1 MIHFKR
7 LSLIASFLLLS
18 FTHIVQGANNV
29 IWQSQNDYLDIRWT
43 ETDITA
49 TKNGKRL
56 FSARA
61 LAQKEFEADFITDNS
76 NASPDCQY
84 DREFTLLSLIGNIAS
99 FKETESVK
107 CQGLAEPST
116 ETRLTAYDLAH
127 ADSKMELTRFF
138 TESDILKALLAEPLI
153 EKALA
158 EANTTHPSTLQ
169 TLYEALE
176 WSDIPFKGCEY
187 QLPQDFL
194 NQFAVYYI
202 KKNKVAIRLNLPAS
216 TFSSCDSRN
225 IQLGF
230 YLPIPSSE
238 KTLFNQVRR
247 GYKGFLKTR
256 KRKSVYGK
264 STQVSFSTASY
275 SRKKPKKLR
284 FQPTASFSKAT
295 TSRQSANT
303 ITVQEGDTLYG
314 IAKQSDH
321 SLDDI
326 AAWNHLQP
334 PYALSLDQTLIIS
347 KPADSSA
354 KDKTDYHTVETGETL
369 YRIAKQY
376 DHSLH
381 DIAAWNQ
388 LQAPY
393 DLSVGQALQVS
404 EPLAPQTLPETQI
417 VQETVLKK
425 TVQDDTD
432 KPVVQ
437 PETEPQD
444 SETTPAVQAQTEQQ
458 DTETLLV
465 QPEPQDTTPAVQV
478 ETELTEIVVVQAE
491 TEQQDTETTAAVQVE
506 TEPQDTE
513 TTAAVQVETEPQDTE
528 TTAVVQVKTEPQDTE
543 TSPAVQ
549 VETEPQ
555 DTETPPAI
563 QVEMEPTETAAVQ
576 PETPIKQR
584 IITASGV
591 HLRSAPK
598 RSATLVGK
606 LKLGTIVKELAQS
619 DTQEKI
625 GQSQDYW
632 YQVALSDGK
641 QGWLFGR
648 FSTDFDPKQRAKHY
662 QQIAQV
668 RLNKALSW
676 PDAVDLTDFLA
687 RVKQEIHS
695 PPEIAAELAL
705 SHLRSLQKAIN
716 QVENS
721 DVPPYQAWFEKQL
734 QQYLIYFDEVQ
745 AVWLLDSRIFWALH
759 EKYYPLPIS
768 DQIAWAGAENL
779 LGGECEGHLEC
790 YLSQLNETTGKYLK
804 YHPQGQYVEEALNQ
818 IAGFIGIFRTTEE
831 FFITKEDVDLFRLFA
846 VLRATVERSH
856 HPSKNSVLSQ
866 IDQFFVIVLTRD
878 LISER

>member
-7 LSLIASFLLLS
+7 LSLIASFLFLS
-18 FTHIVQGANNV
+18 LTPLVQGANNV

-43 ETDITA
+43 ETDIIA
-49 TKNGKRL
+49 TKNGKQL

-61 LAQKEFEADFITDNS
+61 LAKKEFEADFLTELS
-76 NASPDCQY
+76 GQTDCQY
-84 DREFTLLSLIGNIAS
+84 DREFTLLSLVGNIAS
-99 FKETESVK
+99 LKETESVK
-107 CQGLAEPST
+107 CQGLAEPSS
-116 ETRLTAYDLAH
+116 ETRLAAYDLAL

-158 EANTTHPSTLQ
+158 EADTTHPSTLQ
-169 TLYEALE
+169 ALYEALE
-176 WSDIPFKGCEY
+176 WSSIPFKGCEY

-194 NQFAVYYI
+194 NQFAVHHI
-202 KKNKVAIRLNLPAS
+202 QKNQVAIRLNLPAAS
-216 TFSSCDSRN
+216 FSGCDSRN

-230 YLPIPSSE
+230 YLPIPRSE
-238 KTLFNQVRR
+238 KRLFNQVRR

-256 KRKSVYGK
+256 NRKSVYGK

-275 SRKKPKKLR
+275 SRKKPKKLK
-284 FQPTASFSKAT
+284 FQPTFSFSKAT
-295 TSRQSANT
+295 ASRQPANT
-303 ITVQEGDTLYG
+303 ITVQRGDTLYG
-314 IAKQSDH
+314 IAKQYGH
-321 SLDDI
+321 NINEI
-326 AAWNHLQP
+326 AAWNHLQR
-334 PYALSLDQTLIIS
+334 PYDLSIGQTLSIS
-347 KPADSSA
+347 KPTDIA
-354 KDKTDYHTVETGETL
+354 DKTTVKPDYHTVEAGETL

-376 DHSLH
+376 GHSIA
-381 DIAAWNQ
+381 DIIAWNQ

-393 DLSVGQALQVS
+393 NLSVGQKLQVS
-404 EPLAPQTLPETQI
+404 KPLAPQTIPETTT
-417 VQETVLKK
+417 VPETVLKETEPTE
-425 TVQDDTD
+425 TV
-432 KPVVQ
+432 VVQ
-437 PETEPQD
+437 PETEPQN
-444 SETTPAVQAQTEQQ
+444 SETVVVQL
-458 DTETLLV
+458 D
-465 QPEPQDTTPAVQV
+465 PQYSETTPAVQV
-478 ETELTEIVVVQAE
+478 ETEPQDIETVVI
-491 TEQQDTETTAAVQVE
+491 QVE

-513 TTAAVQVETEPQDTE
+513 TPAVQLETEPQNTEIVVVQLEPQDTE
-528 TTAVVQVKTEPQDTE
+528 TPAVQVEPEPQDTE
-543 TSPAVQ
+543 TPAVQ

-555 DTETPPAI
+555 DTETPAV
-563 QVEMEPTETAAVQ
+563 QVETEPQDTETPQAVQVETEPQDTETPAEQ

-606 LKLGTIVKELAQS
+606 LKLGTRVKELARS
-619 DTQEKI
+619 DTQEQI
-625 GQSQDYW
+625 SQSKDYW
-632 YQVALSDGK
+632 YQVELSDGK
-641 QGWLFGR
+641 QGWIFGS

-662 QQIAQV
+662 QQIAQA

-716 QVENS
+716 KVENS

-745 AVWLLDSRIFWALH
+745 AVWLVDSRLFWTLH

-768 DQIAWAGAENL
+768 DQIAWAGAENP
-779 LGGECEGHLEC
+779 LGGECEGFLEC

-804 YHPQGQYVEEALNQ
+804 YHPQGQYVEEALNK
-818 IAGFIGIFRTTEE
+818 IAGFIGIFRTTEQ

-846 VLRATVERSH
+846 VLRATVKRTN
-856 HPSKNSVLSQ
+856 HPNKNAVLSQ
-866 IDQFFVIVLTRD
+866 IDQFVVVVLTRD
-878 LISER
+878 FISE

>member
-1 MIHFKR
+1 MIYFKR

-18 FTHIVQGANNV
+18 FTHIVQGANNI

-56 FSARA
+56 FSARE

-138 TESDILKALLAEPLI
+138 TESDILKALLTEPLV

-158 EANTTHPSTLQ
+158 EANTSSPSTLQ
-169 TLYEALE
+169 ALYEALE

-187 QLPQDFL
+187 RLPQDFL
-194 NQFAVYYI
+194 NQFAVHDI
-202 KKNKVAIRLNLPAS
+202 KKNQVAIRLNLPAS

-295 TSRQSANT
+295 ASRQSANT
-303 ITVQEGDTLYG
+303 ITVQQGDTLYG
-314 IAKQSDH
+314 IAKQSGH

-326 AAWNHLQP
+326 AAWNHLQH
-334 PYALSLDQTLIIS
+334 PYALSLGQTLIIS

-388 LQAPY
+388 LQPPY
-393 DLSVGQALQVS
+393 NLSVGQALQVS
-404 EPLAPQTLPETQI
+404 EPLPPETTPES
-417 VQETVLKK
+417 VLTETVP
-425 TVQDDTD
+425 DEETD

-437 PETEPQD
+437 PEPTETPAAQIETEPQD
-444 SETTPAVQAQTEQQ
+444 SETM
-458 DTETLLV
+458 L
-465 QPEPQDTTPAVQV
+465 VQV
-478 ETELTEIVVVQAE
+478 EPQNS
-491 TEQQDTETTAAVQVE
+491 ETT
-506 TEPQDTE
+506 
-513 TTAAVQVETEPQDTE
+513 
-528 TTAVVQVKTEPQDTE
+528 
-543 TSPAVQ
+543 PAVQ

-555 DTETPPAI
+555 DTETPPAV
-563 QVEMEPTETAAVQ
+563 QVETEPQDTEIVLVQPETEPQDTEIVVVQLEPQDTETPPTVQVETEPAEIPAVQ

-606 LKLGTIVKELAQS
+606 LKLGTRVKELARS
-619 DTQEKI
+619 DTQEQI
-625 GQSQDYW
+625 SQSKDYW
-632 YQVALSDGK
+632 YQVELSDGK
-641 QGWLFGR
+641 QGWIFGR

-662 QQIAQV
+662 QQIAQA

-716 QVENS
+716 KVENS

-745 AVWLLDSRIFWALH
+745 AVWLVDSRLFWTLH

-768 DQIAWAGAENL
+768 DQIAWAGAENP
-779 LGGECEGHLEC
+779 LGGECEGFLEC

-804 YHPQGQYVEEALNQ
+804 YHPQGQYVEEALNK
-818 IAGFIGIFRTTEE
+818 IAGFIGIFRTTEQ

-846 VLRATVERSH
+846 VLRATVERTN
-856 HPSKNSVLSQ
+856 HPNKNAVLSQ
-866 IDQFFVIVLTRD
+866 IDQFVVVALATD
-878 LISER
+878 L